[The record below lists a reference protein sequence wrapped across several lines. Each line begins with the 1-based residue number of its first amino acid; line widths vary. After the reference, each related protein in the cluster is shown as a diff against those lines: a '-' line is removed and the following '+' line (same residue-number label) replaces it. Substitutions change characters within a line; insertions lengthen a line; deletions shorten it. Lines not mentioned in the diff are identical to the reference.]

1 MFGYINVPFAVFAI
15 LALNLTMFAVAL
27 QMNLLIIDSDIAK
40 VLAWAFAVG
49 MWHMAYR
56 FRHPRH

>member
-1 MFGYINVPFAVFAI
+1 MFGTFNVVFALLAV

-27 QMNLLIIDSDIAK
+27 QMDLLIIQSDLAK

-49 MWHMAYR
+49 SWHMAYK
-56 FRHPRH
+56 FRNR